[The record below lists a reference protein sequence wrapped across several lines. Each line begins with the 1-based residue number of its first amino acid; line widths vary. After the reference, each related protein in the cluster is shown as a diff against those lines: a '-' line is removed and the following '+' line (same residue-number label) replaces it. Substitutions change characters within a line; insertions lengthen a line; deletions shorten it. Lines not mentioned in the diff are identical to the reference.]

1 MPLESKPFGQIV
13 GTTPGVTAWMHGD
26 SNFALEVAVSPGELA
41 QGLRG
46 LQCPQG
52 TSHTGIAAWGGS
64 AGVRRV
70 TRPRQRWTQGSGHS
84 PVMNWIGWAP
94 SPWPGDR
101 SL

>member
-13 GTTPGVTAWMHGD
+13 GTTPGVTAWTHGD
-26 SNFALEVAVSPGELA
+26 SNFALEAAVSPGELA

-64 AGVRRV
+64 AGVRRES
-70 TRPRQRWTQGSGHS
+70 PGQGRGGHRGQDTPQS
-84 PVMNWIGWAP
+84 
-94 SPWPGDR
+94 
-101 SL
+101 